1 MSIFK
6 DQAKFMQACGQ
17 STDEMNMEQARLYA
31 GLIHE
36 EFNELLDSV
45 TEENEVKELMDLIV
59 VLVGY
64 GLSSGWDLEG
74 AWKEV
79 WQSNM
84 SKIDPETGTILKRE
98 DGKVLKPA
106 SYKPADMSAYV

>member
-6 DQAKFMQACGQ
+6 DQIKFMQACGQ
-17 STDEMNMEQARLYA
+17 STDEMNIDQSLLYA
-31 GLIHE
+31 ALINE
-36 EFNELLDSV
+36 EFNELLEAS
-45 TEENEVKELMDLIV
+45 TGENELKELIDLIV

-64 GLSSGWDLEG
+64 GLSCGWDLDG

-84 SKIDPETGTILKRE
+84 SKIDPETGEILRRE

>member
-17 STDEMNMEQARLYA
+17 STDEMNTDQALLYA
-31 GLIHE
+31 ALISE
-36 EFNELLDSV
+36 EFDELLDANS
-45 TEENEVKELMDLIV
+45 EENELKELMDLIV
-59 VLVGY
+59 VLIGY

-84 SKIDPETGTILKRE
+84 SKIDPETGEILRRE